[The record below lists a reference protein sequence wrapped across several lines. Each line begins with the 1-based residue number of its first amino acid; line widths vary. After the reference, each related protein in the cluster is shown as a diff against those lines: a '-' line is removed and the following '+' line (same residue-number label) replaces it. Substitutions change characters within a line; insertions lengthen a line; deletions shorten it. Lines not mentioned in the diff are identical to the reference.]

1 MKYVFII
8 ISFFLD
14 GFISNYISING
25 IFYPL
30 FTLMSLIIMYPYYS
44 HNNTFY
50 KFTFFVGVVYDLIY
64 TDTFIFYAFIFLIVA
79 LVIAKLSVL
88 LADNYLSIMIITLI
102 SIILFRTIS
111 YILIVISGNIRFS
124 FDILFKSIYSSL
136 LLNIIYVVILN
147 IVVTFTSKKLG
158 IRKSLRY

>member
-44 HNNTFY
+44 DNNIFY
-50 KFTFFVGVVYDLIY
+50 KFTFFVGAVYDLIY

>member
-1 MKYVFII
+1 MKYAFTL

-14 GFISNYISING
+14 GLISNYFSIDG

-44 HNNTFY
+44 DNRIYY
-50 KFTFFVGVVYDLIY
+50 KFTFFMGAFYDLIY
-64 TDTFIFYAFIFLIVA
+64 TDTFIFYAFIFLIVSI
-79 LVIAKLSVL
+79 VIAKLSVL

-111 YILIVISGNIRFS
+111 YVLIVVSGNIKFS

-136 LLNIIYVVILN
+136 VLNIIYVILLN
-147 IVVTFTSKKLG
+147 IIVSFTSKKLG
-158 IRKSLRY
+158 IRKCLRY